1 MKTLM
6 DKIGQIQN
14 KITSNTLLGMDM
26 HGVRVHTGPKGPAPL
41 RAKAYAQGSEIHL
54 RPDQGNLYLL
64 SHEASHVVQQRQGR
78 VKPT

>member
-41 RAKAYAQGSEIHL
+41 RAEAYAQGSEIHL
-54 RPDQGNLYLL
+54 GPGQEKHLP
-64 SHEASHVVQQRQGR
+64 HELSHVVQQRQGR